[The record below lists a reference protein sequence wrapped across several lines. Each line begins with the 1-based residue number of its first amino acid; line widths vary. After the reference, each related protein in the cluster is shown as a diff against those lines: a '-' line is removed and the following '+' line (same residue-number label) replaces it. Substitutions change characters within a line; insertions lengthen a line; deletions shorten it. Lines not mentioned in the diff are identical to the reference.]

1 MEKLIKKLKL
11 KYPKGFV
18 VDIKKFESG
27 LDGWGSKFYLITIF
41 IFLQYPIIY

>member
-1 MEKLIKKLKL
+1 MIGKEIKTAKMEKLIKKLKL

-27 LDGWGSKFYLITIF
+27 LDG
-41 IFLQYPIIY
+41 